1 MLRDRHCTF
10 PACRRPPLMCHAH
23 HIRHWADGGET
34 HGDRAAPAL
43 VLGDGDRD
51 RLERLTRSSTV
62 SAGAAQRARI
72 VLLAADGVA
81 NDQICELVG
90 CGRQKVLQWRGR
102 YESKGL
108 AGLADQKRPGRPR
121 TIDHAK
127 IVTETLKPPPK
138 KLGGRTCLPRR
149 RGRPG
154 RPGRAAPGDGQLR
167 RPQARQRQG
176 VAHTEPA
183 VRHPLHPDPRVLDE
197 PGRGLVLPDRTP
209 SHPPWRVHL
218 GQGPQHQDPHLH
230 RRLERPLP
238 PVRLDQNRRRHPHQ
252 GQPDEDFKS
261 DLDNL
266 ALLCGHHHRTIHH
279 SPWQIRLNPTD
290 R

>member
-1 MLRDRHCTF
+1 M
-10 PACRRPPLMCHAH
+10 AN
-23 HIRHWADGGET
+23 
-34 HGDRAAPAL
+34 RAAPAL

-127 IVTETLKPPPK
+127 RHCCIKRSLN
-138 KLGGRTCLPRR
+138 
-149 RGRPG
+149 
-154 RPGRAAPGDGQLR
+154 RATGNL
-167 RPQARQRQG
+167 
-176 VAHTEPA
+176 
-183 VRHPLHPDPRVLDE
+183 
-197 PGRGLVLPDRTP
+197 
-209 SHPPWRVHL
+209 
-218 GQGPQHQDPHLH
+218 
-230 RRLERPLP
+230 
-238 PVRLDQNRRRHPHQ
+238 PVRRV
-252 GQPDEDFKS
+252 
-261 DLDNL
+261 
-266 ALLCGHHHRTIHH
+266 
-279 SPWQIRLNPTD
+279 
-290 R
+290 

>member
-1 MLRDRHCTF
+1 M
-10 PACRRPPLMCHAH
+10 AN
-23 HIRHWADGGET
+23 
-34 HGDRAAPAL
+34 RAAPAL

-138 KLGGRTCLPRR
+138 KLGVTHWSTRLLATRLGISAFT
-149 RGRPG
+149 
-154 RPGRAAPGDGQLR
+154 
-167 RPQARQRQG
+167 
-176 VAHTEPA
+176 VAEA
-183 VRHPLHPDPRVLDE
+183 WRDY
-197 PGRGLVLPDRTP
+197 GIK
-209 SHPPWRVHL
+209 PWRSESL
-218 GQGPQHQDPHLH
+218 
-230 RRLERPLP
+230 RL
-238 PVRLDQNRRRHPHQ
+238 
-252 GQPDEDFKS
+252 
-261 DLDNL
+261 
-266 ALLCGHHHRTIHH
+266 
-279 SPWQIRLNPTD
+279 
-290 R
+290 